1 MARPTSKPG
10 AAKAQDG
17 KEERQVI
24 TQNRKAR
31 HDYTIIETFEAGIEL
46 RGTEVKSLRDS
57 KAQLTDA
64 YATVESGQLY
74 LRNAHISIYDPGS
87 YSNHEPTRTRRL
99 LMHKAEIRKLEI
111 RLNQS
116 GLTMVPLSLYFLRGK
131 VKVELALVKGRR
143 TFDKRDKLD
152 ERRARKEIRGVMR
165 GERPE

>member
-1 MARPTSKPG
+1 MPRPTSKPG
-10 AAKAQDG
+10 AAKAQNG

-24 TQNRKAR
+24 TTNRKAR

-99 LMHKAEIRKLEI
+99 LIHKAEIRK
-111 RLNQS
+111 LNQS

-131 VKVELALVKGRR
+131 VKVELAVVKGRK

-152 ERRARKEIRGVMR
+152 ERRARKEIRGIMR

>member
-1 MARPTSKPG
+1 MARPTSNPG
-10 AAKAQDG
+10 AAKGRNG

-24 TQNRKAR
+24 TQNRRAR
-31 HDYTIIETFEAGIEL
+31 HDYSIIETFEAGIEL

-57 KAQLTDA
+57 KAQLSDA

-74 LRNAHISIYDPGS
+74 LRNVHIAVYDPGS

-99 LMHKAEIRKLEI
+99 LMHRAEIRKLET

-131 VKVELALVKGRR
+131 VKVELALVKGRKS
-143 TFDKRDKLD
+143 FDKRAKLE
-152 ERRARKEIRGVMR
+152 ERRARREIRGAIR

>member
-1 MARPTSKPG
+1 MPREKGRKVVAS
-10 AAKAQDG
+10 
-17 KEERQVI
+17 
-24 TQNRKAR
+24 NRKAR

-99 LMHKAEIRKLEI
+99 LMHKAEIRKLFGFASVKGNALI
-111 RLNQS
+111 
-116 GLTMVPLSLYFLRGK
+116 PLAFYWKKGK
-131 VKVELALVKGRR
+131 VKVLLGVGKGKVQ
-143 TFDKRDKLD
+143 FDKREDIKKRDSDRELK
-152 ERRARKEIRGVMR
+152 RVTMHRLKGK
-165 GERPE
+165 

>member
-1 MARPTSKPG
+1 MPRPTSKPG
-10 AAKAQDG
+10 AAKAQNG

-24 TQNRKAR
+24 TTNRKAR

-99 LMHKAEIRKLEI
+99 LIHKAEIRKLEI

-131 VKVELALVKGRR
+131 VKVELAVVKGRK

-152 ERRARKEIRGVMR
+152 ERRARKEIRGIMR

>member
-1 MARPTSKPG
+1 MPRPTSKPG
-10 AAKAQDG
+10 AAKAQNG

-24 TQNRKAR
+24 TTNRKAR
-31 HDYTIIETFEAGIEL
+31 HEYTIIETFEAGIEL

-131 VKVELALVKGRR
+131 VKVELAVVKGRK

-152 ERRARKEIRGVMR
+152 ERRARKEIRGIMR